1 MKMKAPSAAP
11 GAKRPGR
18 PPVDRREEILE
29 VANRL
34 YDAIG
39 FEKTTMGDVARE
51 LGMSPANLYR
61 SFPNRQALDDAIAE
75 RKLSVIEDRA
85 WATARGGGDP
95 ADTLK
100 MLSRGV
106 LEDTRR
112 LMFSEDRVHQLCAVA
127 ARELW
132 PAVQAYLEGLR
143 GAVRHILMEGQ
154 RAGVFAKADAED
166 LADTV
171 CAALTR
177 IWHPLMVQTV
187 SNEDLEASSDRICT
201 LLSKG
206 MSK

>member
-1 MKMKAPSAAP
+1 MKTKAPSSALD
-11 GAKRPGR
+11 AKRPGR

-29 VANRL
+29 AAERL

-39 FEKTTMGDVARE
+39 FDKTTMGDVARE

-61 SFPNRQALDDAIAE
+61 SFPNRQALDEAIAE

-85 WATARGGGDP
+85 WTTARAGGDP
-95 ADTLK
+95 AETLK
-100 MLSRGV
+100 ALSRGV

-112 LMFSEDRVHQLCAVA
+112 LVLVENRVNQLCAVA
-127 ARELW
+127 AREKW
-132 PAVQAYLEGLR
+132 PVVEAYMGGLR
-143 GAVRHILMEGQ
+143 GAVRHVIMDGQ
-154 RAGVFAKADAED
+154 RAGVFARADAED

-177 IWHPLMVQTV
+177 IWYPLMIQTF
-187 SNEDLEASSDRICT
+187 SNEDLPASSDRICT

-206 MSK
+206 MSI